1 MSFTPPSRYRVRG
14 RGNKYGFSMMDSIQG
29 FAILLVAATAFWV
42 YIKLK
47 ERLDRIEH
55 EVRWL
60 RQELEELKPT
70 EIRSQYDS

>member
-1 MSFTPPSRYRVRG
+1 
-14 RGNKYGFSMMDSIQG
+14 MDAIQG

-47 ERLDRIEH
+47 ERLDRLEH

-70 EIRSQYDS
+70 EIRSNYDN